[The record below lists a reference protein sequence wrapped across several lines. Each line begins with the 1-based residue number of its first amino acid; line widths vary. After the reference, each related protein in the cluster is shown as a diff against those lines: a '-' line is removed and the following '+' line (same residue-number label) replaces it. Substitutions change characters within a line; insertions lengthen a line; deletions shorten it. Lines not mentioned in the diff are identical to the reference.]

1 MFFQAIH
8 NTTTALDVYYHYGNV
23 SALFWSLISRK
34 YYNFWPIAVSVRDE
48 VFVIFDKSF
57 KGDNGSFSK
66 APVDPIVFFIILG
79 RGYKVWGLDSF
90 INAPMMAV
98 VVATDLW
105 VTVELWL
112 AGSLIF
118 LVSMAFIATMFT
130 IFDH

>member
-1 MFFQAIH
+1 MGLFQKLQW
-8 NTTTALDVYYHYGNV
+8 TQ
-23 SALFWSLISRK
+23 SS
-34 YYNFWPIAVSVRDE
+34 
-48 VFVIFDKSF
+48 
-57 KGDNGSFSK
+57 
-66 APVDPIVFFIILG
+66 FFIILG

-118 LVSMAFIATMFT
+118 LVSMAFIATMFA
-130 IFDH
+130 ILIIRC